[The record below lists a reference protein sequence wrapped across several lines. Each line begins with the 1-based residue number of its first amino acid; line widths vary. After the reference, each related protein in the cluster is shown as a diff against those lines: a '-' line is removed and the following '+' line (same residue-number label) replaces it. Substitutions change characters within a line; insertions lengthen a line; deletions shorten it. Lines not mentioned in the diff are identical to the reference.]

1 MKPIRILVSSPETS
15 IGAFLEST
23 LSTSRFRVITINPG
37 PSFIEMAQRAEIAV
51 IDCIDERPDVAQ
63 LEIAFLK
70 KIQPKI
76 PIIVI
81 SRNSSDRD
89 VRVVEQGIYY
99 YLAGKPEEKLVR
111 VIQAAAEMIRTS
123 SNRRTI

>member
-15 IGAFLEST
+15 TGAFLEST
-23 LSTSRFRVITINPG
+23 LSASRFRVFTINPG
-37 PSFIEMAQRAEIAV
+37 PSFMELAHRAEIAV

-70 KIQPKI
+70 KMRPKI

-89 VRVVEQGIYY
+89 VRIVEQGIYY

-111 VIQAAAEMIRTS
+111 VIHAAAEMIGKS
-123 SNRRTI
+123 PNRRTI